1 MLIARRMHE
10 KCVKALIRKWNL
22 IISVKIINTESAH
35 TVAIFVS
42 KELVLHFVSYI
53 LYLEFYCYFPVI

>member
-22 IISVKIINTESAH
+22 IISVKKINTESAH
-35 TVAIFVS
+35 TVAILFVS
-42 KELVLHFVSYI
+42 KELVLHFVS
-53 LYLEFYCYFPVI
+53 